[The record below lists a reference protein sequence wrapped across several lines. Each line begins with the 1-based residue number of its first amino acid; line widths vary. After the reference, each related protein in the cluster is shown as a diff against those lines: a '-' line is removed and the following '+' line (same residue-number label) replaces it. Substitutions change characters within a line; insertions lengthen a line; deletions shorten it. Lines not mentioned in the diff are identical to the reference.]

1 LIGWAG
7 ITNGELL
14 SRASGEFDVFITM
27 DAGIPHQR
35 NLAEHNLVVIV
46 LRASSNRLADTTPL
60 MTKVLTLLESGLA
73 APITIL
79 AL

>member
-14 SRASGEFDVFITM
+14 SRASGRFDVFVTM

-35 NLAEHNLVVIV
+35 NLAKHNLVVIV
-46 LRASSNRLADTTPL
+46 LRAPSNRLADTTPL
-60 MTKVLTLLESGLA
+60 MTKVLTLLESGPPA
-73 APITIL
+73 SITIIEL
-79 AL
+79 